1 MRKALI
7 GILALVVVF
16 VVGSIGNQAQSQ
28 GAPQQQIKRTV
39 LLKVENLKGCPG
51 MDGYIT
57 ITEIPPAMTT
67 GMHTHPGHEFGYW
80 LEGEGVYGEKGQP
93 QIANKAGGT
102 DHIDPMVVHYGT
114 NTGTSPLKIVVVLVV
129 EHGKPITTP
138 VQ

>member
-7 GILALVVVF
+7 WVLALAVVF
-16 VVGSIGNQAQSQ
+16 VVGAIGNRAQS
-28 GAPQQQIKRTV
+28 APSGTEIKRTL

-57 ITEIPPAMTT
+57 ITEIPPAMTS
-67 GMHTHPGHEFGYW
+67 GKHTHPGHEFGYW
-80 LEGEGVYGEKGQP
+80 MEGEGVYQEEGKQ
-93 QIANKAGGT
+93 QIAVKAGGT

-114 NTGTSPLKIVVVLVV
+114 NTGTTPLKILVFLVV
-129 EHGKPITTP
+129 EHGKPIATP